1 MKLQDIRK
9 RAGLSQSELS
19 RSSGVN
25 LRTIQEY
32 ENGRR
37 KIDSAHIDTL
47 LNISNVLSVP
57 FYELME
63 DTQRIEKIKDNIK
76 REA

>member
-1 MKLQDIRK
+1 MKLQELRK
-9 RAGLSQSELS
+9 QTNLTQSELAMQ
-19 RSSGVN
+19 SGVN

-37 KIDSAHIDTL
+37 KVDGAHIDTL
-47 LNISNVLSVP
+47 VGLGDALGVP

-63 DTQRIEKIKDNIK
+63 DELRIEAVKNNIK
-76 REA
+76 RGG

>member
-9 RAGLSQSELS
+9 RSGLSQSELS
-19 RSSGVN
+19 QRSGVK

-37 KIDSAHIDTL
+37 QIDNAHVDTL
-47 LNISNVLSVP
+47 ISIAEVLEVP

-63 DTQRIEKIKDNIK
+63 DAQRKNNIQENIK

>member
-9 RAGLSQSELS
+9 KSGLSQSELS
-19 RSSGVN
+19 QLSDVK

-37 KIDSAHIDTL
+37 KIDNAHIDTL
-47 LNISNVLSVP
+47 ISIANVLKVP

-63 DTQRIEKIKDNIK
+63 DAQRIQRIKENVK
-76 REA
+76 REV

>member
-9 RAGLSQSELS
+9 KSGLSQSELS
-19 RSSGVN
+19 HLSDVK

-37 KIDSAHIDTL
+37 QIDNAHIDTL
-47 LNISNVLSVP
+47 ISIAEVLKVP

-63 DTQRIEKIKDNIK
+63 DAQRIQQIKENVK
-76 REA
+76 REV

>member
-9 RAGLSQSELS
+9 RSGLSQSELS
-19 RSSGVN
+19 HRSGVK

-37 KIDSAHIDTL
+37 QIDNAHVDTL
-47 LNISNVLSVP
+47 ISIAEVLEVP

-63 DTQRIEKIKDNIK
+63 DAQRKNNIQENIK

>member
-1 MKLQDIRK
+1 MKLQDMRK
-9 RAGLSQSELS
+9 RSGLSQSELS
-19 RSSGVN
+19 YRSGVK

-37 KIDSAHIDTL
+37 QIDNAHVDTL
-47 LNISNVLSVP
+47 ISIAEVLEVP

-63 DTQRIEKIKDNIK
+63 DAQRKNNIQENIK

>member
-9 RAGLSQSELS
+9 RVGLSQSELS
-19 RSSGVN
+19 RQAGVN

-37 KIDSAHIDTL
+37 MIDNAHIDTL
-47 LNISNVLSVP
+47 VSVANVLGVP

-63 DTQRIEKIKDNIK
+63 DTTRINNIQENVK
-76 REA
+76 REV

>member
-9 RAGLSQSELS
+9 RSGLSQSELS
-19 RSSGVN
+19 HRSGVQ

-37 KIDSAHIDTL
+37 QIDNAHVDTL
-47 LNISNVLSVP
+47 ISIAEVLEVP
-57 FYELME
+57 FNELME
-63 DTQRIEKIKDNIK
+63 DAQRKNNIQENIK

>member
-9 RAGLSQSELS
+9 RVGLSQSELS
-19 RSSGVN
+19 RSSGVK

-47 LNISNVLSVP
+47 LNIANVLSVP

-63 DTQRIEKIKDNIK
+63 DAQRIEKIKDNIK

>member
-1 MKLQDIRK
+1 MKLQEIRK
-9 RAGLSQSELS
+9 SAGLSQSELS
-19 RSSGVN
+19 KLSDIK

-37 KIDSAHIDTL
+37 IIDNAHIDTL
-47 LNISNVLSVP
+47 IQIADVLKVP

-63 DTQRIEKIKDNIK
+63 DEERIARIKENIK
-76 REA
+76 REV

>member
-9 RAGLSQSELS
+9 KSGLSQSELS
-19 RSSGVN
+19 QLSDVK

-37 KIDSAHIDTL
+37 KIDNAHIDTL
-47 LNISNVLSVP
+47 TRIAEVLKVP

-63 DTQRIEKIKDNIK
+63 DAQRIQQIKENVK
-76 REA
+76 REV

>member
-9 RAGLSQSELS
+9 KVGLSQSELS
-19 RSSGVN
+19 NQSGVK

-32 ENGRR
+32 ELGRR
-37 KIDSAHIDTL
+37 QIDNAHIDTL
-47 LNISNVLSVP
+47 VGIANVLRVP

-63 DTQRIEKIKDNIK
+63 DALRINQIKENIK
-76 REA
+76 REV